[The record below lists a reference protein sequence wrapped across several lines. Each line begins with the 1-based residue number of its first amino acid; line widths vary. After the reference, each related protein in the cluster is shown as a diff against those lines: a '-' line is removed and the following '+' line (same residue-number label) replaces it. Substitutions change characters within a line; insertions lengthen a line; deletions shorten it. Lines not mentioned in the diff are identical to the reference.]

1 MEDKFTKLNFMKISQ
16 EVLDFLRALGRVGGK
31 KGLLRVK
38 LVSLNHYRNFSTFLT
53 IRYLVEHERVTDIY
67 SLSRSMFESIISMG
81 LLSKHLVKDDIERYQ
96 DFQYIEVYKTYN
108 HLKRLGLEQLSGV
121 SSSEV
126 DFVCSK
132 RNEYLRKWGRNTP
145 NTPTWTGKSLEQN
158 VKLVDEAYAPTGD
171 EKHFFEYLYCQVYR
185 KGSPAV
191 HSSFG
196 GLAKGVD
203 TEEVMINGIPLL
215 RFKANEAH
223 LIFSCFYSLLVFLSS
238 VRFLGYLVDMKETE
252 DYFQKIASYVIWE
265 E

>member
-16 EVLDFLRALGRVGGK
+16 EVLDFQLKALYPVKVTKDPIRVN
-31 KGLLRVK
+31 
-38 LVSLNHYRNFSTFLT
+38 LVFLNHDRNFSTFLT
-53 IRYLVEHERVTDIY
+53 IKYLVEHERVADIY
-67 SLSRSMFESIISMG
+67 AISRSMFESVISMG
-81 LLSKHLVKDDIERYQ
+81 LLSKHLVNEDIERYQ
-96 DFQYIEVYKTYN
+96 DFQYIEIYKTYN
-108 HLKRLGLEQLSGV
+108 HLKQLGLERLSGV

-126 DFVCSK
+126 DFLYNR
-132 RNEYLRKWGRNTP
+132 RNEYLKKWGRSTS
-145 NTPTWTGKSLEQN
+145 TWTGKSLEQN
-158 VKLVDEAYAPTGD
+158 VKLVDKAYAPTCD
-171 EKHFFEYLYCQVYR
+171 EKHFYEYLYCQVYR

-238 VRFLGYLVDMKETE
+238 VRFLGYLVDMKETK